1 MNVSTDM
8 LKQIVDNNFGGWE
21 AALADAEQQM
31 LDAEKRAAR
40 LKATASVIRKM
51 IANGEPW
58 PGEHSAER

>member
-1 MNVSTDM
+1 MNASTDM
-8 LKQIVDNNFGGWE
+8 LKQIVEKNFGGWE

-31 LDAEKRAAR
+31 FDAERRAAR

-58 PGEHSAER
+58 PGKQSADQ